1 MGRRSRFD
9 GEFRAQA
16 VELARRSSRPRYQ
29 IAAELGVSDTTLA
42 KWMTKSCDSS
52 NGDDDG
58 LSVSERAELEALRK
72 ERAEWVLE
80 REILKKFVAWWVKEN
95 RG

>member
-9 GEFRAQA
+9 VEFRAQA
-16 VELARRSSRPRYQ
+16 VDLARRSSRPRYQ
-29 IAAELGVSDTTLA
+29 IAGELGVSDATLS
-42 KWMTKSCDSS
+42 KWMTEACDS
-52 NGDDDG
+52 NGDNDDG
-58 LSVSERAELEALRK
+58 LSVSERAELAALRK

>member
-9 GEFRAQA
+9 VEFRAQA

-29 IAAELGVSDTTLA
+29 IATELGVSDTTLG
-42 KWMTKSCDSS
+42 KWMTESCDS
-52 NGDDDG
+52 NGDDAG
-58 LSVSERAELEALRK
+58 LSVSERAELEALRR

>member
-1 MGRRSRFD
+1 
-9 GEFRAQA
+9 

-29 IAAELGVSDTTLA
+29 IATELGVSDTTLG
-42 KWMTKSCDSS
+42 KWMTELCDS

-58 LSVSERAELEALRK
+58 LSVSERAELEALRR